1 MAKKKG
7 TRQYQEEF
15 VRLYEAGHSI
25 RSIAT
30 QYNLNK
36 GSVARLIKEKVEIRS
51 ERTPIDVIEQMG
63 AMYREGLSKREIA
76 RRLHCSI
83 ATVLKWLEF
92 YHGIV
97 PEPLHPN
104 LLESRVEELRKR
116 YEAGESVF
124 QLAKDLKVSPS
135 CVHRTLV
142 RHSVKLRS
150 YEEAS
155 RKFALDETYFETL
168 DGFKSYLLGQLYAIG
183 SSYAHQHTV
192 FVEVKTKIERAKE
205 IEALVSPFTEFSSS
219 RLHLNRKDSVVTLRI
234 PSVTFYQSLTQLG
247 FPNDLPLT
255 QEGFDEEA
263 FWKGFFKFRYRERT
277 SQSAVYLGFRN
288 PSLCEA
294 FLVYWE
300 SKGYSTQGFYKN
312 SSHGLLAKRSDLV
325 KQCQRLIAPTQQ
337 SA

>member
-1 MAKKKG
+1 MAQKKG

-25 RSIAT
+25 RFVAN
-30 QYNLNK
+30 QYGLNK

-51 ERTPIDVIEQMG
+51 ERTPIDIIEKMG
-63 AMYREGLSKREIA
+63 VLYNEGLSKREIA
-76 RRLHCSI
+76 KRLNCSI
-83 ATVLKWLEF
+83 STVLKWLEL
-92 YHGIV
+92 YHGVI
-97 PEPLHPN
+97 PEPLQPN
-104 LLESRVEELRKR
+104 LLDNRIEEIKQR
-116 YEAGESVF
+116 YEAGESLL
-124 QLAKDLKVSPS
+124 QLAKDLKVSSS

-150 YEEAS
+150 YEAAS
-155 RKFALDETYFETL
+155 RKFALNETYFDEL
-168 DGFKSYLLGQLYAIG
+168 DSFKSELLGQLYAIG
-183 SSYAHQHTV
+183 SAYAHQHTV
-192 FVEVKTKIERAKE
+192 FIEVKAKMERVKDIET
-205 IEALVSPFTEFSSS
+205 LVSPFTEFHPS
-219 RLHLNRKDSVVTLRI
+219 RLHLNQKDGIVAFRM
-234 PSVTFYQSLTQLG
+234 PSVAFYQSLIRLG